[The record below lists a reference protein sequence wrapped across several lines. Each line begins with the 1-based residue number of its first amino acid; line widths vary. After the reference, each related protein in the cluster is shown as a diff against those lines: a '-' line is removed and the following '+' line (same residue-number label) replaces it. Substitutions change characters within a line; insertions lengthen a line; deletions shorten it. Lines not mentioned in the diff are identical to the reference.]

1 MARSDRSDY
10 GTRAQLVRQ
19 VHHWTN
25 AVARLQNLDEL
36 ATPEAWGRLERY
48 LGTSLRQYLTSVIER
63 LQRQAQL
70 LQASSN
76 AAEDNFALERLEH
89 QLLAFRRQYLRAE
102 TTLDFFVDAIHTRAN
117 PTLAAQLRAC
127 DILAYRSMTQILDP
141 LNKQSPQILTY
152 LDKGLGAS
160 ILKAGIRLWDG
171 GSENPVAAIKIVR
184 HNLLNPTSLIHEA
197 GHQVAHICG
206 WNQELARV
214 LEAGLQSD
222 PDIAGIWASWSP
234 EIAADALAFVHT
246 GYASLT
252 ALQNVVAGEKASVFQ
267 YVLGDPHPVSFI
279 RILLIAEMCRYFFGV
294 GPWDELANV
303 WMKQYPIENAGRTG
317 ILMKKSLPLLN
328 DVVRL
333 TLDTPM
339 QAFGG
344 RKLRSLVNPERVS
357 PAALVNLEQHLGSA
371 LYTSMHWVWTE
382 ALRMVALTGLKMA
395 TMPERTTEILKQQED
410 WMLRLGGVLQ
420 AA

>member
-1 MARSDRSDY
+1 
-10 GTRAQLVRQ
+10 
-19 VHHWTN
+19 
-25 AVARLQNLDEL
+25 
-36 ATPEAWGRLERY
+36 
-48 LGTSLRQYLTSVIER
+48 
-63 LQRQAQL
+63 
-70 LQASSN
+70 
-76 AAEDNFALERLEH
+76 
-89 QLLAFRRQYLRAE
+89 
-102 TTLDFFVDAIHTRAN
+102 
-117 PTLAAQLRAC
+117 
-127 DILAYRSMTQILDP
+127 MTQILDP
-141 LNKQSPQILTY
+141 LNKQSPQVLTY

-206 WNQELARV
+206 WNLELARV

-246 GYASLT
+246 GYASLV
-252 ALQNVVAGEKASVFQ
+252 ALHNVVAGEKATVFQ
-267 YVLGDPHPVSFI
+267 YTSGDPHPVSFI
-279 RILLIAEMCRYFFGV
+279 RVLLIAEMCRYFFGV
-294 GPWDELANV
+294 GPWDDMANV
-303 WMKQYPIENAGRTG
+303 WMKQYPIESAGRTA

-344 RKLRSLVNPERVS
+344 SKLKSMVNPERVS
-357 PAALVNLEQHLGSA
+357 PAALVSLEQRLGSA

-382 ALRMVALTGLKMA
+382 ALRLVALTGLKMA